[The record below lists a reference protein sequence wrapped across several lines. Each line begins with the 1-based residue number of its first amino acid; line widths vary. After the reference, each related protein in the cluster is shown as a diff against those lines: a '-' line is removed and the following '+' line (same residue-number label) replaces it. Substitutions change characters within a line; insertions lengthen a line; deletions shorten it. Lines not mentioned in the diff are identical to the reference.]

1 LISIRAGIKLLSL
14 TISVEHKAAKFPL
27 TDMTGNLAVRREQH
41 AASIALKENLLVCS
55 PIK

>member
-1 LISIRAGIKLLSL
+1 M
-14 TISVEHKAAKFPL
+14 TISVEHNAAKFPL